1 MCAGISLKMIF
12 EKNIFPV
19 LEQDVFRLLYYPTF
33 IPWVYLIFFA
43 PYVIFVYLT
52 GDFGSLA
59 ELRDFFVME
68 PAVFFLIA
76 RIINVLFSTAA
87 VFLIYLIAKKIFS
100 KRAGLM
106 AALLYGVSTKA
117 FKQAVRRN
125 KARFPEDFMF
135 QLNTGEFNIWRS
147 QFVTSKSDRM
157 GLRHRPFVFTEQGVA
172 MLSSILKSKRAI
184 QVNIQIMRTFS
195 KLREMLVEND
205 DLRRKIEAIERHYD
219 EQFKVVFDAIRS
231 LFDQKAVDPQTIGF
245 HEK

>member
-1 MCAGISLKMIF
+1 MTILKLSFVAVLNANLLAGGFELEFKGMADGLLPQERIESRIF
-12 EKNIFPV
+12 
-19 LEQDVFRLLYYPTF
+19 VFRARKVM
-33 IPWVYLIFFA
+33 I
-43 PYVIFVYLT
+43 
-52 GDFGSLA
+52 D
-59 ELRDFFVME
+59 RD
-68 PAVFFLIA
+68 L
-76 RIINVLFSTAA
+76 
-87 VFLIYLIAKKIFS
+87 
-100 KRAGLM
+100 
-106 AALLYGVSTKA
+106 ALLYGVSTKA